1 MKKYLLLFLFL
12 LFSSC
17 IFCLELSD
25 SEAQRLQEI
34 FLQLEKL
41 NQDSKTRLMQAE
53 QKTENLENLLHQAGQ
68 KSMQAEQKTEN
79 LETLLEENN
88 TQMQQLKN
96 SYRKEKTFLILS
108 NAGLLLG
115 IIGVIIF
122 I

>member
-17 IFCLELSD
+17 AFCLELSD

-41 NQDSKTRLMQAE
+41 NQDSKTQLMQAE
-53 QKTENLENLLHQAGQ
+53 QRAENLEISLH
-68 KSMQAEQKTEN
+68 QAEQKVEN

-88 TQMQQLKN
+88 IQMQQLKS
-96 SYRKEKTFLILS
+96 SYKKEKTSLIVS
-108 NAGLLLG
+108 NVVLVLG